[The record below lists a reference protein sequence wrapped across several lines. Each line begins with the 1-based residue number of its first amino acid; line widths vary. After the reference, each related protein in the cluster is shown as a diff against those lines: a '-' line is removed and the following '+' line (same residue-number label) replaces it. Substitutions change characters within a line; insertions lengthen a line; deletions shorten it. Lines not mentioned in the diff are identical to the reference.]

1 MLQSMEWNESPRP
14 KKSSKPLSSRRT
26 AGFDARFPNT
36 NVSHSKPRI
45 QTKHCWQ
52 AYVDHHK
59 CKNLYGSENDAC
71 RHFYRTFN
79 SLCPNRWIARW
90 DEQRE
95 AGKFP
100 VSLAPS
106 QPASHI
112 PLRTQR
118 GLNHMLDR
126 HLLLSRSSPPPVV
139 PSTNKSTIAQAMQ
152 ACWIKGAG
160 AGQRSLG
167 FS

>member
-1 MLQSMEWNESPRP
+1 MSSNSHTQPTRLDYPAMSSSEEHSSQNTEAEEVKQTFILQ
-14 KKSSKPLSSRRT
+14 T

-36 NVSHSKPRI
+36 N

-100 VSLAPS
+100 VSLDPWKCDV
-106 QPASHI
+106 
-112 PLRTQR
+112 
-118 GLNHMLDR
+118 G
-126 HLLLSRSSPPPVV
+126 
-139 PSTNKSTIAQAMQ
+139 
-152 ACWIKGAG
+152 
-160 AGQRSLG
+160 
-167 FS
+167 